1 MVKRLVQYLKGYVFF
16 IFVILVFALIN
27 VVTTLLIPVLI
38 GNAIDCIIDFNNV
51 NFEQINKILFFIFLC
66 ILVGNIDRKSTRL
79 NSSHN
84 NQSRMPSS
92 A

>member
-38 GNAIDCIIDFNNV
+38 GNAIDCLSLIHI
-51 NFEQINKILFFIFLC
+51 
-66 ILVGNIDRKSTRL
+66 
-79 NSSHN
+79 
-84 NQSRMPSS
+84 
-92 A
+92 

>member
-51 NFEQINKILFFIFLC
+51 NFEQINKILFFFAYL
-66 ILVGNIDRKSTRL
+66 LVISLGICMNI
-79 NSSHN
+79 
-84 NQSRMPSS
+84 
-92 A
+92 

>member
-51 NFEQINKILFFIFLC
+51 NFEQINFYFLFFFAYL
-66 ILVGNIDRKSTRL
+66 LVISLDICMNI
-79 NSSHN
+79 
-84 NQSRMPSS
+84 
-92 A
+92 

>member
-51 NFEQINKILFFIFLC
+51 NFEQINKIYFLFFFAYL
-66 ILVGNIDRKSTRL
+66 LVISLDICMNI
-79 NSSHN
+79 
-84 NQSRMPSS
+84 
-92 A
+92 